1 VILHFVR
8 HPQVITSFRH
18 RCYGHS
24 DVGLSRQGAKM
35 ITPLVDQL
43 SALEP
48 AAIVHSDMRRTHVVA
63 AALSTQLGIVAIAA
77 PLWRERN
84 FGTWEGQTW
93 NAIYR
98 ATGNAMDGMIH
109 NPDHFCPGGGETTR
123 ALINRTHQAL
133 AQLPDVETVVI
144 IAHGGPIACARIIL
158 DDLPVNALVTSIP
171 PPGAVRTHITLRSR
185 WRPAPPC

>member
-1 VILHFVR
+1 MILHFVR
-8 HPQVITSFRH
+8 HPPVTTNFQH
-18 RCYGHS
+18 RCYGHT
-24 DVGLSRQGAKM
+24 DVGLSRRGAKM
-35 ITPLVDQL
+35 VMPLVDQL
-43 SALEP
+43 AALEP
-48 AAIVHSDMRRTHVVA
+48 AAIVHSDMRRTRLVA
-63 AALSTQLGIVAIAA
+63 AALGKRLGIPAIAG

-98 ATGNAMDGMIH
+98 ATGNAMDGMID

-133 AQLPDVETVVI
+133 TQLPDVETVVV

-158 DDLPVNALVTSIP
+158 DGLPINELVSNIP
-171 PPGAVRTHITLRSR
+171 PLGAVCTHIIAQNRSQ
-185 WRPAPPC
+185 PAPPC